1 MGEVAPKRS
10 RRGQGRW
17 LSATGIRDR
26 QGPERTNAKSFFGTH
41 QKGTLQASAALGMD
55 LPDCRSDCFLEES
68 RLVSTRLGTE
78 LLGATQ
84 TEPSILLLLTEG
96 GSVAGTVESIFL
108 LFSICSIVV
117 AEIPFAL
124 FWPFP
129 RKSCIKLSKNV
140 KIYKCNFFRLHLCIF
155 LSTERV

>member
-26 QGPERTNAKSFFGTH
+26 QGPERMNAKSFFGTH

-55 LPDCRSDCFLEES
+55 LPDGRSDCFLEES

-78 LLGATQ
+78 LLRK
-84 TEPSILLLLTEG
+84 
-96 GSVAGTVESIFL
+96 AGL
-108 LFSICSIVV
+108 
-117 AEIPFAL
+117 
-124 FWPFP
+124 
-129 RKSCIKLSKNV
+129 
-140 KIYKCNFFRLHLCIF
+140 
-155 LSTERV
+155 